1 MPVLSQKIVL
11 AHTPKEKAA
20 GMNSRRGF
28 LSLLGGAAAALV
40 LDPER
45 ALWVPGKKLISI
57 PETPKVVLS
66 TSEMIAAQLEAIR
79 PELKALMFV
88 AMSSHRLARYYA

>member
-1 MPVLSQKIVL
+1 MDL
-11 AHTPKEKAA
+11 A
-20 GMNSRRGF
+20 RRGF

-45 ALWVPGKKLISI
+45 ALWVPGRKLISI

-66 TSEMIAAQLEAIR
+66 SETIAAQVEAIR
-79 PELKALMFV
+79 PELETLMILSSV
-88 AMSSHRLARYYA
+88 LWKNINVCGAISSHQLARYYA